1 MSHMGQ
7 RLFPKLPGLD
17 IGTLH
22 NTSEQHILSQ
32 SSRDP
37 NTSTRNWAEYY
48 YITYVGSR
56 RMLRLSREVE
66 VWKIKLEKKKN
77 VILI

>member
-48 YITYVGSR
+48 YYITYVGSR
-56 RMLRLSREVE
+56 RMLRLSREV
-66 VWKIKLEKKKN
+66 WKIKLEKN